1 MSKLKLI
8 IQREFIAKVRN
19 KSFLVMTFLSPILLV
34 GMGALVFFLMKKN
47 DEKVKEIVYVDNSGL
62 FSKDDFKDS
71 ETIRYQDYT
80 DLGIAETKKKVEE
93 GDYYGALIIPKQ
105 DSLEILANAIE
116 FYSKDS
122 PGMSVMNSLETKI
135 ERKLRNE
142 KLNNFGIDLEKINAS
157 KIQSEIKMLNF
168 SGEESSKLIN
178 GLKIG
183 VGLIAGYLL
192 MMFVMIYGT
201 SVMRSVIEEKTSRI
215 IEIIV
220 SSVKPFQL
228 MLGKIIGNASAG
240 LLQFLIW
247 GILIF
252 IISTLAF
259 SIFGIDMVEMQ
270 TAKLPAE
277 QLEAAKQA
285 AGMDKMQLIIQ
296 EILRLPI
303 LKMFILFIFYFLGGY
318 MLYSSLF
325 AAVGAAV
332 DNETDTQ
339 QFMLP
344 IMGPLILGV
353 YVGFA
358 TVINDPHGS
367 IAVLFSHIPLTSPIV
382 MLMRVPFGVSW
393 YELAISMT
401 LLVITFVFMVWL
413 AAKIYRVGILMY
425 GKKPTYK
432 DLYKWLKYKG

>member
-252 IISTLAF
+252 IISTVAF

>member
-8 IQREFIAKVRN
+8 IHREFIAKVRN
-19 KSFLVMTFLSPILLV
+19 KSFIMMTFLSPLLMV

-62 FSKDDFKDS
+62 FSKDDFVDS
-71 ETIRYQDYT
+71 ESIHYQDYT
-80 DLGIAETKKKVEE
+80 SFGIEETKKKVEL

-105 DSLEILANAIE
+105 DSLEVLAKSIE

-122 PGMSVMNSLETKI
+122 PGMSVINSLETKI
-135 ERKLRNE
+135 ETKIRNE
-142 KLNNFGIDLEKINAS
+142 KLNDFGIDLAQINAS
-157 KIQSEIKMLNF
+157 KISSNIKMYNF

-183 VGLIAGYLL
+183 VGAMAGYLL
-192 MMFVMIYGT
+192 MMFVIIYGT

-215 IEIIV
+215 VEIIV

-252 IISTLAF
+252 IISTIA
-259 SIFGIDMVEMQ
+259 SAVFGVNMIEMQ
-270 TAKLPAE
+270 TANLPAE

-285 AGMDKMQLIIQ
+285 AGVDKIQLIIQ

-303 LKMFILFIFYFLGGY
+303 LKMFVLFIFYFLGGF

-344 IMGPLILGV
+344 IMAPLVLGV

-358 TVINDPHGS
+358 TVMNDPHGS
-367 IAVLFSHIPLTSPIV
+367 IAVLFSYIPFTSPIV

-401 LLVITFVFMVWL
+401 LLLITFVFMVWL

-432 DLYKWLKYKG
+432 DLYKWIKYNG

>member
-1 MSKLKLI
+1 
-8 IQREFIAKVRN
+8 
-19 KSFLVMTFLSPILLV
+19 
-34 GMGALVFFLMKKN
+34 
-47 DEKVKEIVYVDNSGL
+47 
-62 FSKDDFKDS
+62 
-71 ETIRYQDYT
+71 
-80 DLGIAETKKKVEE
+80 
-93 GDYYGALIIPKQ
+93 
-105 DSLEILANAIE
+105 
-116 FYSKDS
+116 
-122 PGMSVMNSLETKI
+122 
-135 ERKLRNE
+135 
-142 KLNNFGIDLEKINAS
+142 
-157 KIQSEIKMLNF
+157 
-168 SGEESSKLIN
+168 
-178 GLKIG
+178 
-183 VGLIAGYLL
+183 
-192 MMFVMIYGT
+192 MMFVMIYGN

-215 IEIIV
+215 VEIIV

-252 IISTLAF
+252 IITTVAS
-259 SIFGIDMVEMQ
+259 SVFGIDMVEMQ

-296 EILRLPI
+296 EVLRLPI
-303 LKMFILFIFYFLGGY
+303 LKMFVLFIFYFLGGY
-318 MLYSSLF
+318 MLYSSMF

-344 IMGPLILGV
+344 IMLPLILGV

-358 TVINDPHGS
+358 TVMNDPHGS
-367 IAVLFSHIPLTSPIV
+367 IAVLFSHIPFTSPIV

-393 YELAISMT
+393 TELAISMT
-401 LLVITFVFMVWL
+401 LLLVTFVFMVWL

>member
-1 MSKLKLI
+1 MSKLQLI

-19 KSFLVMTFLSPILLV
+19 KSFIIMTFLSPLIMV
-34 GMGALVFFLMKKN
+34 GMFALVFFLMKKN
-47 DEKVKEIVYVDNSGL
+47 DEKVKEIVFVDESKL
-62 FSKDDFKDS
+62 FTKDDFQDT
-71 ETIRYQDYT
+71 ETIQYLDYSE
-80 DLGIAETKKKVEE
+80 LGIEETKKKVES
-93 GDYYGALIIPKQ
+93 GNYYGALYIPKK
-105 DSLEILANAIE
+105 DSLEILAKSIE
-116 FYSKDS
+116 FYSKES
-122 PGMSVMNSLETKI
+122 PGMSVMNALESKI

-142 KLNNFGIDLEKINAS
+142 KLNQFGIDIDKINAS
-157 KIQSEIKMLNF
+157 RIQSDIRMYDF
-168 SGEESSKLIN
+168 SGEESSKAKNWI
-178 GLKIG
+178 KIITG
-183 VGLIAGYLL
+183 AIAGYLL

-247 GILIF
+247 GVLLFILTTVASSF
-252 IISTLAF
+252 L
-259 SIFGIDMVEMQ
+259 GVDMMDVQ
-270 TAKLPAE
+270 SSQVSAE
-277 QLEAAKQA
+277 QLDAAKQA
-285 AGMDKMQLIIQ
+285 AGADKMQLIVK
-296 EILRLPI
+296 EVMELPI

-344 IMGPLILGV
+344 IMLPLILGV

-358 TVINDPHGS
+358 TVINDPHGPIS
-367 IAVLFSHIPLTSPIV
+367 VAFSYIPLTSPIV

-393 YELAISMT
+393 IELTISM
-401 LLVITFVFMVWL
+401 LLLLFTFVFMVWL

>member
-8 IQREFIAKVRN
+8 IHREFIAKVRN
-19 KSFLVMTFLSPILLV
+19 KSFLIMTFLSPILLV
-34 GMGALVFFLMKKN
+34 GMGALVYFLMKKN
-47 DEKVKEIVYVDNSGL
+47 DEKIKEIVYVDNSEL
-62 FSKDDFKDS
+62 FTKEDFKDTK
-71 ETIRYQDYT
+71 TIHYQDFT
-80 DLGIAETKKKVEE
+80 ALGIEETKKKVEE

-105 DSLEILANAIE
+105 DSLEVLANAIE

-142 KLNNFGIDLEKINAS
+142 KLNSFGIDLEKINAS
-157 KIQSEIKMLNF
+157 KIQSDIKMLNF

-183 VGLIAGYLL
+183 IGLIAGYLL

-215 IEIIV
+215 VEIIV

-252 IISTLAF
+252 IITTVAS

-270 TAKLPAE
+270 TSKLPAE

-285 AGMDKMQLIIQ
+285 AGMDKMQLIIL

-303 LKMFILFIFYFLGGY
+303 LKMFVLFIFYFLGGY
-318 MLYSSLF
+318 MLYSSMF
-325 AAVGAAV
+325 AAIGAAV

-344 IMGPLILGV
+344 IMLPLILGV

-358 TVINDPHGS
+358 TVMNDPHGS
-367 IAVLFSHIPLTSPIV
+367 IAVLFSHIPFTSPIV

-393 YELAISMT
+393 YELALSMT
-401 LLVITFVFMVWL
+401 LLLITFVFMVWL

-432 DLYKWLKYKG
+432 DLYKWLKYKE